1 MLKAPSKT
9 PAPKIATLIGSNT
22 TLTGEVHFQGGL
34 HVDGHIHGNLVSEGE
49 HSLMIISPAASVEG
63 EIHGHE
69 VVINGRIQGDVYAAG
84 RLELGETAQ
93 VTGDVYYGAITVA
106 IGATVNGRLIH
117 RPGET
122 RLIEHRQ
129 APSLD

>member
-1 MLKAPSKT
+1 MLKAPNK
-9 PAPKIATLIGSNT
+9 PPPPKIATLIGSNT

-34 HVDGHIHGNLVSEGE
+34 HVDGHIHGNLVSDGE
-49 HSLMIISPAASVEG
+49 HSLMIISPTASVEG

-69 VVINGRIQGDVYAAG
+69 VVINGRVQGDVYALG

-106 IGATVNGRLIH
+106 IGATVNGRLVH
-117 RPGET
+117 RPGEPK
-122 RLIEHRQ
+122 LIEHRQ
-129 APSLD
+129 GPGPD